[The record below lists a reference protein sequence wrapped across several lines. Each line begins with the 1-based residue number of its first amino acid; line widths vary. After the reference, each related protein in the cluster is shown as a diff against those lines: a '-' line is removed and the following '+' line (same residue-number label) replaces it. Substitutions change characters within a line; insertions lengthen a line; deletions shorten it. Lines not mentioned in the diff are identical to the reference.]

1 MSTEPSADT
10 DDLLGQ
16 AWQAFRA
23 GHQDTALHLALQAH
37 TTAPTPQAAAALGH
51 FLVHA
56 GHLVAAEEVL
66 LAACERT
73 PEHAPLHACLGLLR
87 QRQGEPLQAAASL
100 RMACLLDESLHET
113 AFALAW
119 LLHDLNE
126 LPEARAWAERALLG
140 GRLPGRLLQMG
151 WLSQKAG
158 ELEGALAL
166 YEEAITAYPWN
177 AAEQVR
183 LHLHRAQ
190 CLVALGQAARAAD
203 CLADGLAR
211 HPDDPELLTALVDW
225 ECEHGHLDR
234 AIDVA
239 RRQVDAFP
247 DQAAAWHLLGALQQR
262 AGDLQAADLSFN
274 EVQQRDLSRW
284 DALLRRAQI
293 QVQWQHPVDAE
304 WLLMQ
309 VLAHQPDC
317 LPAQALMARV
327 QLDLGRVET
336 ARRQL
341 LQGLR
346 THPQHVDAW
355 LVLAQVQARRR
366 RWTLARR
373 ALARAARA
381 GGDEA
386 EVLRQLG
393 WIAKDQ
399 GDLAT
404 ASGAVQALLRHRP
417 DDHQARVQAA
427 FVFAA
432 ANDLAPAALHA
443 QAAVAQ
449 DPASVPAWRALAQVR
464 YRQQRLDEA
473 QSAIET
479 ALQLQPGQAD
489 SLRQL
494 GWILLD
500 GRRLGAARLAFMHA
514 CEQKPEHPGPLRELA
529 EACLRSGAFALGHQ
543 TIEKLQRLGPDDAE
557 ARLLQARLLSED
569 PASTEHEH
577 ARAVALCRELI
588 VERERGAE
596 AVRALLRL
604 HGLGATGAPAALA
617 LIPHADRRA
626 AHREAIAHGTARHGH
641 DALLRLAHTAA
652 HDFPEDP
659 WLASAALYARS
670 LSASATRESLAEAAR
685 HVFRDLKLRSGLHP
699 WQRPELPRR
708 AGSRPRIAYVA
719 GQLHE
724 RLLRRVLASHDPLA
738 AEVFLFAHRPMAGLP
753 AHIHH
758 EPLDVPELARA
769 CAANRIDVVIDAGG
783 LHPFEGQFDVL
794 QALARRLAPLQVGW
808 LGCWGPAGGLFD
820 ALLCDAV
827 AVPVAHEAQHEEAL
841 WRLDGG
847 QWCWDP
853 PTHAPP
859 PGPPPVL
866 RTGVVS
872 FGVVARG
879 LRMNGASLQGWARAV
894 AAVPGSQLR
903 FVGEVASDWPQRAQI
918 LATLNA
924 HGVTAERVSFDPP
937 RSYEDLL
944 QWFQQIDLV
953 LDSFPGN
960 GGLSLLDP
968 LWMGVPVVTLSGDRA
983 GARQGHA
990 ILDALGLQA
999 WVADTPERFV
1009 DIAVAL
1015 AGDTEALAQHRATLR
1030 TRLLDAP
1037 LTDGRRV
1044 ARQIEA
1050 ACAQAVASA
1059 DPGVYATDPKTRL
1072 RAQARRALHIWLDNP
1087 SRGIALP
1094 EPAPDTVPDLS
1105 VIVVLYNQAGLTQRT
1120 LQALADQRGL
1130 SFETIV
1136 IDNASSDETAQ
1147 LLARVSGARTVIN
1160 AGNTGFLLA
1169 ANQGAA
1175 LARGRHLVFL
1185 NNDAIVQQGALR
1197 AARDRLDAD
1206 PAIGA
1211 LGGRIVLSTGGL
1223 QEVGNLIFRDGNAH
1237 GVGRDED
1244 PFCPAA
1250 MTSRATDY
1258 VSGVFLAVPAPL
1270 WRMLGGFDEAFVP
1283 AYYEDADF
1291 CLRVWRAG
1299 FRVVVDPGVLVEHVE
1314 WGSAPGDEAGHRMR
1328 ANRAR
1333 FQARYADWL
1342 QDRPYPMAPRLDGD
1356 RWRSP
1361 EDQPRRPRVLIIDN
1375 EVPHMVKGGGLPRAR
1390 LMLQALRDWPVSF
1403 FPLWQTDDDWREV
1416 HASVPSSVE
1425 VVLHHGL
1432 ARLEAFLERR
1442 RGVYDVLLV
1451 SRPPNLRALQPLRA
1465 RRPELFAG
1473 MRLVYDAEALFA
1485 LREIAEAGVRGKPMP
1500 RAAAQAHLAR
1510 EIALARG
1517 ASDVLVVSQRDAQCF
1532 RAAGHRVTLLSHG
1545 MAVRRDAPGPA
1556 GRSGLLFV
1564 GALHPDTPNE
1574 DGLLWF
1580 IEQVMPLL
1588 RARLPH
1594 PPVLSIVGIQRSKK
1608 LAALACDDVRV
1619 LGPRDALEPL
1629 YDRARVFI
1637 APVRF
1642 AGGVPAKVIEAA
1654 AQGIPV
1660 AASALLVRQLGW
1672 REGIDIQAGRDAQ
1685 TFADG
1690 IARLLRDDNVWER
1703 QQQAAWQQCA
1713 ERYAPQRFA
1722 QILRQVLE
1730 RTPGDAA

>member
-1 MSTEPSADT
+1 MSTDPHAGT
-10 DDLLGQ
+10 DDLLGE

-23 GHQDTALHLALQAH
+23 GHLDTALHLALQAH
-37 TTAPTPQAAAALGH
+37 ADAPTPQAAAALGH
-51 FLVHA
+51 FLTHA
-56 GHLVAAEEVL
+56 GHLVAAEDVL

-73 PEHAPLHACLGLLR
+73 PDHAPLHGCLGLLR
-87 QRQGEPLQAAASL
+87 QRQGEPAQAAASL

-119 LLHDLNE
+119 LLHDLDE
-126 LPEARAWAERALLG
+126 LPEARAWAERALQG
-140 GRLPGRLLQMG
+140 ARLPGRLLQVG
-151 WLSQKAG
+151 WLHQKAG
-158 ELEGALAL
+158 EFEDALAL
-166 YEEAITAYPWN
+166 YEEAVAAYPWN

-234 AIDVA
+234 AVDVA

-262 AGDLQAADLSFN
+262 AGDLKAADRSFN
-274 EVQQRDLSRW
+274 EVQQRDMSRW

-293 QVQWQHPVDAE
+293 QVAWQHPVDAE

-309 VLAHQPDC
+309 VLASRPDC
-317 LPAQALMARV
+317 LPAQSLMARV
-327 QLDLGRVET
+327 QLDLGRVEA

-346 THPQHVDAW
+346 AHPRHADAW
-355 LVLAQVQARRR
+355 LVLAQVHARRH
-366 RWTLARR
+366 RWVLARR

-386 EVLRQLG
+386 EVLRLLG

-404 ASGAVQALLRHRP
+404 ASGAVRELLRHRP
-417 DDHQARVQAA
+417 DEHLARVEAA

-432 ANDLAPAALHA
+432 AGDLAPAALQA

-449 DPASVPAWRALAQVR
+449 DPASVQAWRALAQVR

-479 ALQLQPGQAD
+479 ALQLQPERVD

-500 GRRLGAARLAFMHA
+500 AQRFGAARLAFLHA
-514 CEQKPEHPGPLRELA
+514 SERAADPAVPLRELA
-529 EACLRSGAFALGHQ
+529 EACLRGGAFAQGLQAIDRLQ
-543 TIEKLQRLGPDDAE
+543 TLHPDDAE
-557 ARLLQARLLSED
+557 ARLLRARLLGED
-569 PASTEHEH
+569 PTSTADDL

-604 HGLGATGAPAALA
+604 HSLGAGGAPAALA
-617 LIPHADRRA
+617 LVPHADRRA
-626 AHREAIAHGTARHGH
+626 AYRAAIAQGTARHGH
-641 DALLRLAHTAA
+641 DALQRLAQAAA
-652 HDFPEDP
+652 HDFPQDP
-659 WLASAALYARS
+659 WLASAALYTQS
-670 LSASATRESLAEAAR
+670 LCADATRDRLAEAAR
-685 HVFRDLKLRSGLHP
+685 HVFRDLKLRSGLHT
-699 WQRPELPRR
+699 WQRPDLPRR
-708 AGSRPRIAYVA
+708 PGARPRIAYIA

-724 RLLRRVLASHDPLA
+724 RLLRRVLAGHDPLA

-753 AHIHH
+753 THIHQ
-758 EPLDVPELARA
+758 EPLDPPELARA

-783 LHPFEGQFDVL
+783 LHPFEGQFEVL
-794 QALARRLAPLQVGW
+794 QALTRRLAPLQVGW

-820 ALLCDAV
+820 ALLCDA
-827 AVPVAHEAQHEEAL
+827 ATVPAAHEAAHEEAL

-859 PGPPPVL
+859 PLPPPAQ
-866 RTGVVS
+866 RTGAVT

-879 LRMNGASLQGWARAV
+879 LRLNGASLRTWARCLV
-894 AAVPGSQLR
+894 ARPGSRLR
-903 FVGEVASDWPQRAQI
+903 FVGQVATDWPQRARI
-918 LATLNA
+918 LATLHA
-924 HGVTAERVSFDPP
+924 HGVAAERVSFDPP

-944 QWFQQIDLV
+944 LWFQQIDLV

-1009 DIAVAL
+1009 HIAAAL
-1015 AGDTEALAQHRATLR
+1015 AGDAAALAQHRATLR
-1030 TRLLDAP
+1030 ARLLDAP

-1050 ACAQAVASA
+1050 LCAQAVAGA
-1059 DPGVYATDPKTRL
+1059 DPGLFAADPKTRL
-1072 RAQARRALHIWLDNP
+1072 RAQARHALQVWLDKP
-1087 SRGIALP
+1087 GSRIALP
-1094 EPAPDTVPDLS
+1094 EPAPDSVPDLS
-1105 VIVVLYNQAGLTQRT
+1105 VVVVLYNQAGLTRRT

-1160 AGNTGFLLA
+1160 ADNTGFLLA

-1206 PAIGA
+1206 PAVGA
-1211 LGGRIVLSTGGL
+1211 LGGRIVLSAGGL

-1237 GVGRDED
+1237 GIGRDED

-1299 FRVVVDPGVLVEHVE
+1299 FRVVVEPGVLVEHVE

-1328 ANRAR
+1328 ENRAR

-1432 ARLEAFLERR
+1432 ARLEDFLERR

-1485 LREIAEAGVRGKPMP
+1485 LREIAEAGVRGKPMS

-1517 ASDVLVVSQRDAQCF
+1517 ASDVLVVSRRDAECF

-1574 DGLLWF
+1574 DGLVWF

-1588 RARLPH
+1588 RARLPQ
-1594 PPVLSIVGIQRSKK
+1594 PPVLSVVGINRS
-1608 LAALACDDVRV
+1608 ARIMALARDDVQV
-1619 LGPRDALEPL
+1619 LGPREALEPL
-1629 YDRARVFI
+1629 YDGARVFI

-1672 REGIDIQAGRDAQ
+1672 REGLDIQAGRDARS
-1685 TFADG
+1685 FADG
-1690 IARLLRDDNVWER
+1690 IARLLRDDGLWTR

-1713 ERYAPQRFA
+1713 ERYAPQRFG
-1722 QILRQVLE
+1722 QLLRQVLE
-1730 RTPGDAA
+1730 GAA

>member
-1 MSTEPSADT
+1 MDPHADT
-10 DDLLGQ
+10 DELLGE
-16 AWQAFRA
+16 AWQAFRH
-23 GHQDTALHLALQAH
+23 GHHDMALHLALQAH
-37 TTAPTPQAAAALGH
+37 AVAPTAQAAAALGH
-51 FLVHA
+51 FLTHA
-56 GHLVAAEEVL
+56 GHLVAAEDVL
-66 LAACERT
+66 QAACEHT
-73 PEHAPLHACLGLLR
+73 PGHAPLHACLGLLR
-87 QRQGEPLQAAASL
+87 QQQGEPAQAAAAL
-100 RMACLLDESLHET
+100 RMACLLDESQHET
-113 AFALAW
+113 AFTLAW

-126 LPEARAWAERALLG
+126 LPEARAWAEHALQAE
-140 GRLPGRLLQMG
+140 RRPGRLLQVG
-151 WLSQKAG
+151 WLCQKAG
-158 ELEGALAL
+158 EFESALDL
-166 YEEAITAYPWN
+166 YAEAIAAYAWN
-177 AAEQVR
+177 AAEQVP

-203 CLADGLAR
+203 SLADGLAR
-211 HPDDPELLTALVDW
+211 RPDDPELLTALADW

-262 AGDLQAADLSFN
+262 AGDLKAADKSFN
-274 EVQQRDLSRW
+274 EVQQRDLGRW

-293 QVQWQHPVDAE
+293 QVQWQRPVDAE
-304 WLLMQ
+304 WLLLQ
-309 VLAHQPDC
+309 VLARQPDC
-317 LPAQALMARV
+317 LPAQALMGRV
-327 QLDLGRVET
+327 QLDLGRVDA
-336 ARRQL
+336 ARRHL

-346 THPQHVDAW
+346 AHPRHADAW
-355 LVLAQVQARRR
+355 LVLAQVHAHRH
-366 RWTLARR
+366 RWVPARR

-381 GGDEA
+381 GADET
-386 EVLRQLG
+386 EVLRLLG
-393 WIAKDQ
+393 SIAQNQ

-404 ASGAVQALLRHRP
+404 ASGAVREWLRHRP
-417 DDHQARVQAA
+417 DEHQARVQAA

-432 ANDLAPAALHA
+432 AGDLTSAALQAH
-443 QAAVAQ
+443 AAVAQ

-479 ALQLQPGQAD
+479 ALQLQPGHAD
-489 SLRQL
+489 SLSQL

-500 GRRLGAARLAFMHA
+500 GQRLGAARLAFLHA
-514 CEQKPEHPGPLRELA
+514 CEMAPEQPRPLRELT
-529 EACLRSGAFALGHQ
+529 EACLRSGAFSLGHQ
-543 TIEKLQRLGPDDAE
+543 TLETLQRLCPDDAA
-557 ARLLQARLLSED
+557 ARLLQARLLGED
-569 PASTEHEH
+569 PASTPDDH

-588 VERERGAE
+588 VERELGAE
-596 AVRALLRL
+596 PVRLLLRL
-604 HGLGATGAPAALA
+604 LSLGAAGAHAALA
-617 LIPHADRRA
+617 LVPHADRLA
-626 AHREAIAHGTARHGH
+626 AYRESVADGTARHGH
-641 DALLRLAHTAA
+641 DALQRLAQAAA
-652 HDFPEDP
+652 HDAPQDP
-659 WLASAALYARS
+659 WLASAALYVQS
-670 LSASATRESLAEAAR
+670 LSTGATRESLAEAAR
-685 HVFRDLKLRSGLHP
+685 HVFRGLKLRSGLHP
-699 WQRPELPRR
+699 WHPPDLPRR
-708 AGSRPRIAYVA
+708 PGARPRIAYVA

-724 RLLRRVLASHDPLA
+724 RLLRRVLASHDPMA

-753 AHIHH
+753 AHIHQ
-758 EPLDVPELARA
+758 EPLDPPELARA

-783 LHPFEGQFDVL
+783 LHPFEGQFEVL
-794 QALARRLAPLQVGW
+794 QAFARRLAPLQVGW
-808 LGCWGPAGGLFD
+808 LGCWGTAGGLFD

-827 AVPVAHEAQHEEAL
+827 AVPEAHEAQHEEAL

-859 PGPPPVL
+859 PLPPPAQ
-866 RTGVVS
+866 RTGAVT

-879 LRMNGASLQGWARAV
+879 LRLNDASLQTWARCL
-894 AAVPGSQLR
+894 AAQAGSRLR
-903 FVGEVASDWPQRAQI
+903 FIGQVATDWPQRARI

-924 HGVTAERVSFDPP
+924 HGVSADRVDFDAARP
-937 RSYEDLL
+937 YEALL
-944 QWFQQIDLV
+944 AWFQQIDLV

-999 WVADTPERFV
+999 WVADSPERFV
-1009 DIAVAL
+1009 DIATAL
-1015 AGDTEALAQHRATLR
+1015 SDDLQTLAQHRATLR
-1030 TRLLDAP
+1030 ARLLDAP

-1050 ACAQAVASA
+1050 LCARAVTDA
-1059 DPGVYATDPKTRL
+1059 DPGLYDPDPKTRL
-1072 RAQARRALHIWLDNP
+1072 RAHARRALQVWL
-1087 SRGIALP
+1087 GTAATIALP
-1094 EPAPDTVPDLS
+1094 EPAPDTTPDLS
-1105 VIVVLYNQAGLTQRT
+1105 VIVVLYNQAGLTRRT

-1147 LLARVSGARTVIN
+1147 LLARVSGARTVVN
-1160 AGNTGFLLA
+1160 AQNTGFLLA

-1206 PAIGA
+1206 PAVGA
-1211 LGGRIVLSTGGL
+1211 LGGRIVLSAGGL

-1237 GVGRDED
+1237 GIGRDED

-1299 FRVVVDPGVLVEHVE
+1299 FRVVVEPGVLVEHVE
-1314 WGSAPGDEAGHRMR
+1314 WGSAPGDEAGRRMR
-1328 ANRAR
+1328 ANRER
-1333 FQARYADWL
+1333 FQARYANEL
-1342 QDRPYPMAPRLDGD
+1342 KDRPYPMAPRLDGD
-1356 RWRSP
+1356 VWRSP
-1361 EDQPRRPRVLIIDN
+1361 EDRPRRPRVLIIDN
-1375 EVPHMVKGGGLPRAR
+1375 EVPHMAKGGGLPRAR

-1403 FPLWQTDDDWREV
+1403 YPLWQTDDDWREV

-1432 ARLEAFLERR
+1432 ARLENFLERR

-1473 MRLVYDAEALFA
+1473 LRLIYDAEALFA

-1517 ASDVLVVSQRDAQCF
+1517 ASDVLVVSERDAQCF
-1532 RAAGHRVTLLSHG
+1532 RAAGHRVTLLSHA
-1545 MAVRRDAPGPA
+1545 MAVRRDAPGPG

-1574 DGLLWF
+1574 DGLAWF

-1588 RARLPH
+1588 RARLPQ
-1594 PPVLSIVGIQRSKK
+1594 PPVLSVVGVNRSKRVM
-1608 LAALACDDVRV
+1608 ALASDDVQV
-1619 LGPRDALEPL
+1619 LGPRDALAPL
-1629 YDRARVFI
+1629 YDAARVFV

-1642 AGGVPAKVIEAA
+1642 AGGVPVKVIEAA

-1672 REGIDIQAGRDAQ
+1672 REGIGIQAGRDAQ
-1685 TFADG
+1685 AFAGG
-1690 IARLLRDDNVWER
+1690 IVRLLRDDGLWVR

-1713 ERYAPQRFA
+1713 ERYAPQRFG
-1722 QILRQVLE
+1722 QVLQQVL
-1730 RTPGDAA
+1730 GGAS

>member
-1 MSTEPSADT
+1 MDDPADT
-10 DDLLGQ
+10 DALLGS

-23 GHQDTALHLALQAH
+23 GQHDTALHLALQVH
-37 TTAPTPQAAAALGH
+37 TDAPTPQAAAALGH
-51 FLVHA
+51 FLIHA
-56 GHLVAAEEVL
+56 GHLVAAEDVL
-66 LAACERT
+66 LDAVGRA
-73 PEHAPLHACLGLLR
+73 PGHAPLHTGLGLLR
-87 QRQGEPLQAAASL
+87 QRQGDHG
-100 RMACLLDESLHET
+100 R
-113 AFALAW
+113 ALASY
-119 LLHDLNE
+119 
-126 LPEARAWAERALLG
+126 EAAIAATAWD
-140 GRLPGRLLQMG
+140 
-151 WLSQKAG
+151 
-158 ELEGALAL
+158 
-166 YEEAITAYPWN
+166 
-177 AAEQVR
+177 AAEQVQ
-183 LHLHRAQ
+183 LHLSRAQ

-211 HPDDPELLTALVDW
+211 HPDDPELLTTLADW

-234 AIDVA
+234 AVEVA
-239 RRQVDAFP
+239 RRLVDAFP

-262 AGDLQAADLSFN
+262 AGDLKAADNSFN
-274 EVQQRDLSRW
+274 EVQLRDLGRW

-293 QVQWQHPVDAE
+293 QVQWQRPVDAE

-309 VLAHQPDC
+309 VLASQPEC
-317 LPAQALMARV
+317 LPARALMARV
-327 QLDLGRVET
+327 QLDLGHAET
-336 ARRQL
+336 ARQQL
-341 LQGLR
+341 LQSLR
-346 THPQHVDAW
+346 THPGHADAW
-355 LVLAQVQARRR
+355 LLLSQVHAQRR
-366 RWTLARR
+366 RWALARR

-381 GGDEA
+381 GSDEA
-386 EVLRQLG
+386 EVLRLLG
-393 WIAKDQ
+393 WIARDQ

-404 ASGAVQALLRHRP
+404 ACGAVRELLRHRP
-417 DDHQARVQAA
+417 DEHQARVQAA
-427 FVFAA
+427 MVFAS
-432 ANDLAPAALHA
+432 ANDLAPAALQA
-443 QAAVAQ
+443 KAAVAQ
-449 DPASVPAWRALAQVR
+449 DPGSAPAWRALAQVR

-479 ALQLQPGQAD
+479 ALQLQPGHAD
-489 SLRQL
+489 SLSQL

-500 GRRLGAARLAFMHA
+500 GRRFGAARLAFLHA
-514 CEQKPEHPGPLRELA
+514 CELAPDQAVPLRELA

-543 TIEKLQRLGPDDAE
+543 TLDTLQRLCPDDA
-557 ARLLQARLLSED
+557 AGRLLRARLLSED
-569 PASTEHEH
+569 PASTPADH

-588 VERERGAE
+588 VGRERGAE
-596 AVRALLRL
+596 PVRALLRL
-604 HGLGATGAPAALA
+604 HGLGVAGAPAALA
-617 LIPHADRRA
+617 LVPHADRRA
-626 AHREAIAHGTARHGH
+626 AYRAAIAEGTARHGH
-641 DALLRLAHTAA
+641 DALRRLAQTAA
-652 HDFPEDP
+652 QDFPEDP

-670 LSASATRESLAEAAR
+670 LCATATRDSLAEAAR

-699 WQRPELPRR
+699 WQRPDLPRR
-708 AGSRPRIAYVA
+708 PGARPRIAYLA

-753 AHIHH
+753 AHIHQ
-758 EPLDVPELARA
+758 EPLDPPELARA

-783 LHPFEGQFDVL
+783 LHPFEGQFEVL
-794 QALARRLAPLQVGW
+794 QALVRRLAPLQVGW

-827 AVPVAHEAQHEEAL
+827 TVPDAHAAQHEEAL

-853 PTHAPP
+853 PTHAPAP
-859 PGPPPVL
+859 LPPPVQ
-866 RTGVVS
+866 RTGTVS

-879 LRMNGASLQGWARAV
+879 LRLNEASLQAWARAV

-903 FVGEVASDWPQRAQI
+903 FVGETAFDWPQRARI

-924 HGVTAERVSFDPP
+924 HGLASERVSFDPP
-937 RSYEDLL
+937 RAYEDLL
-944 QWFQQIDLV
+944 LWFQQIDLV

-960 GGLSLLDP
+960 GGLSLLEP

-999 WVADTPERFV
+999 WVADTPERFI
-1009 DIAVAL
+1009 DIATTL
-1015 AGDTEALAQHRATLR
+1015 AADTQALAQHRATLR
-1030 TRLLDAP
+1030 ERLNGAP

-1050 ACAQAVASA
+1050 LCAQAVTDT
-1059 DPGVYATDPKTRL
+1059 DPDVVANDPKTRL
-1072 RAQARRALHIWLDNP
+1072 RAQARRALQVWLGQP
-1087 SRGIALP
+1087 GSRIALP

-1105 VIVVLYNQAGLTQRT
+1105 VVVVLYNQAGLTRRT

-1136 IDNASSDETAQ
+1136 IDNASSDETAR
-1147 LLARVSGARTVIN
+1147 LLARVSGARTVVN
-1160 AGNTGFLLA
+1160 AENTGFLLA

-1185 NNDAIVQQGALR
+1185 NNDAIVQQDALR

-1206 PAIGA
+1206 PAVGA
-1211 LGGRIVLSTGGL
+1211 LGGRIVLSAGGL

-1237 GVGRDED
+1237 GIGRDED

-1270 WRMLGGFDEAFVP
+1270 WRMLGGFDEAFAP

-1299 FRVVVDPGVLVEHVE
+1299 FRVVVEPGVLVEHVE
-1314 WGSAPGDEAGHRMR
+1314 WGSAPGDEAGRRMR
-1328 ANRAR
+1328 ENRAR

-1342 QDRPYPMAPRLDGD
+1342 EDRPYPMAPRLDGD

-1361 EDQPRRPRVLIIDN
+1361 EDQPRRPRVLVIDN

-1390 LMLQALRDWPVSF
+1390 HMLQALRDWPVSF

-1416 HASVPSSVE
+1416 HASLPLSVE

-1432 ARLEAFLERR
+1432 ARLEDFLERR
-1442 RGVYDVLLV
+1442 RGVYNVLLV

-1510 EIALARG
+1510 EIALAQG

-1532 RAAGHRVTLLSHG
+1532 QAAGHRVTLLSHSI
-1545 MAVRRDAPGPA
+1545 AVRRDAPGLA

-1574 DGLLWF
+1574 DGLVWF

-1588 RARLPH
+1588 RAQLPQ
-1594 PPVLSIVGIQRSKK
+1594 PPVLSVVGINRS
-1608 LAALACDDVRV
+1608 ARVMALAGDDVQV

-1629 YDRARVFI
+1629 YDSARVFI

-1654 AQGIPV
+1654 AHGIPV

-1672 REGIDIQAGRDAQ
+1672 REGIDIQAGRDALS
-1685 TFADG
+1685 FADG
-1690 IARLLRDDNVWER
+1690 IARLLHDDGLWRR

-1713 ERYAPQRFA
+1713 ERYAPQRFG
-1722 QILRQVLE
+1722 QRLQQVLE
-1730 RTPGDAA
+1730 GSA

>member
-1 MSTEPSADT
+1 MDDPADP
-10 DDLLGQ
+10 DALLGS

-23 GHQDTALHLALQAH
+23 GQHDAALHLALQAH
-37 TTAPTPQAAAALGH
+37 TDAPTPQAAAALGH
-51 FLVHA
+51 FLIHA
-56 GHLVAAEEVL
+56 GHLVAAEDVL
-66 LAACERT
+66 LAAGEHA
-73 PEHAPLHACLGLLR
+73 PDHAPLHACLGLLR
-87 QRQGEPLQAAASL
+87 QRQGE
-100 RMACLLDESLHET
+100 HE
-113 AFALAW
+113 
-119 LLHDLNE
+119 
-126 LPEARAWAERALLG
+126 R
-140 GRLPGRLLQMG
+140 
-151 WLSQKAG
+151 
-158 ELEGALAL
+158 ALAL
-166 YEEAITAYPWN
+166 YEQAIAATPWD
-177 AAEQVR
+177 AAEQVQ
-183 LHLHRAQ
+183 LHLSRAQ

-211 HPDDPELLTALVDW
+211 HPDDPELLTTLADW

-234 AIDVA
+234 AVEVA
-239 RRQVDAFP
+239 RRLVDAFP

-262 AGDLQAADLSFN
+262 AGDLQAADRSFN
-274 EVQQRDLSRW
+274 EVQQRDLGRW

-293 QVQWQHPVDAE
+293 QVQWQRPVDAE

-309 VLAHQPDC
+309 VLAGQPDC

-327 QLDLGRVET
+327 QLDLGHVEA

-341 LQGLR
+341 LQSLR
-346 THPQHVDAW
+346 DHPRHADAW
-355 LVLAQVQARRR
+355 LVLAQVHAKRRH
-366 RWTLARR
+366 WTLARR

-381 GGDEA
+381 GSDEA
-386 EVLRQLG
+386 EVLRLLG
-393 WIAKDQ
+393 WIARDQ

-404 ASGAVQALLRHRP
+404 ASGAVRELLRHRP
-417 DDHQARVQAA
+417 DEHQARVQAA

-432 ANDLAPAALHA
+432 ANDLASAALQA
-443 QAAVAQ
+443 KAAVAQ
-449 DPASVPAWRALAQVR
+449 DPASAPAWRALAQVR

-479 ALQLQPGQAD
+479 ALQWQPEHAD
-489 SLRQL
+489 SLSQL

-500 GRRLGAARLAFMHA
+500 GRRFGAARLAFLHA
-514 CEQKPEHPGPLRELA
+514 CEQAPDQPVPLRELA

-543 TIEKLQRLGPDDAE
+543 TLDTLQRLCPDDATG
-557 ARLLQARLLSED
+557 RLLRARLLSED
-569 PASTEHEH
+569 PASTPADH

-588 VERERGAE
+588 VGRERGAE
-596 AVRALLRL
+596 PVRALLRL
-604 HGLGATGAPAALA
+604 HGLGVAGAPAALA
-617 LIPHADRRA
+617 LVPHADRLAAYRA
-626 AHREAIAHGTARHGH
+626 AIAEGTARHGH
-641 DALLRLAHTAA
+641 GALLRLAQAAA
-652 HDFPEDP
+652 HDFPQDP
-659 WLASAALYARS
+659 WLASAALYAQS
-670 LSASATRESLAEAAR
+670 LSTDANRDSLAEAAR

-699 WQRPELPRR
+699 WQRPDLPRR
-708 AGSRPRIAYVA
+708 LGARPRIAYLA

-753 AHIHH
+753 AHIHQ
-758 EPLDVPELARA
+758 EPLDPPELARA
-769 CAANRIDVVIDAGG
+769 CVANRIDVVIDAGG
-783 LHPFEGQFDVL
+783 LHPFEGQFEVL
-794 QALARRLAPLQVGW
+794 QALVRRLAPLQVGW

-827 AVPVAHEAQHEEAL
+827 AVPDAHAAQHEEAL
-841 WRLDGG
+841 WLLDGG

-853 PTHAPP
+853 PMHAPP
-859 PGPPPVL
+859 PLPPPAL
-866 RTGVVS
+866 RRGTLT

-879 LRMNGASLQGWARAV
+879 LRLNEASLQAWARAV
-894 AAVPGSQLR
+894 AAVPGAHLR
-903 FVGEVASDWPQRAQI
+903 FVGEVAHDWPQRARI
-918 LATLNA
+918 LATLNT
-924 HGVTAERVSFDPP
+924 HGLASERVSFDPP
-937 RSYEDLL
+937 RAYEDLL
-944 QWFQQIDLV
+944 LWFQQIDLV

-1015 AGDTEALAQHRATLR
+1015 AGDTAALAQHRATLR
-1030 TRLLDAP
+1030 ARLLDAP

-1044 ARQIEA
+1044 ARQIETL
-1050 ACAQAVASA
+1050 CAQAVASA
-1059 DPGVYATDPKTRL
+1059 DPDVFATDPKTRL
-1072 RAQARRALHIWLDNP
+1072 RAQARRALQVWLDQP
-1087 SRGIALP
+1087 GSLIALP

-1105 VIVVLYNQAGLTQRT
+1105 IVVVLYNQAGLTRRT

-1160 AGNTGFLLA
+1160 AENTGFLLA

-1185 NNDAIVQQGALR
+1185 NNDAIVQQGALQ

-1206 PAIGA
+1206 PAVGA
-1211 LGGRIVLSTGGL
+1211 LGGRIVLSAGGL

-1237 GVGRDED
+1237 GIGRDED

-1250 MTSRATDY
+1250 MSSRATDY

-1270 WRMLGGFDEAFVP
+1270 WRMLGGFDEAFAP

-1299 FRVVVDPGVLVEHVE
+1299 FRVVVEPGVLVEHVE
-1314 WGSAPGDEAGHRMR
+1314 WGSAPGDEAGQRMR

-1361 EDQPRRPRVLIIDN
+1361 EDQPRRPRVLVIDN

-1432 ARLEAFLERR
+1432 ARLEDFLERR

-1510 EIALARG
+1510 EIALAHG
-1517 ASDVLVVSQRDAQCF
+1517 ASDVLVVSQRDAACF

-1574 DGLLWF
+1574 DGLVWF

-1588 RARLPH
+1588 RAQLPQ
-1594 PPVLSIVGIQRSKK
+1594 PPVLSVVGINRSKRVM
-1608 LAALACDDVRV
+1608 ALAGDDVQV
-1619 LGPRDALEPL
+1619 LGPRDALAPL
-1629 YDRARVFI
+1629 YDRARVFV

-1685 TFADG
+1685 AFADG
-1690 IARLLRDDNVWER
+1690 IARLLHDDGLWQR

-1713 ERYAPQRFA
+1713 ERYAPQRFE
-1722 QILRQVLE
+1722 QLLRQVLE
-1730 RTPGDAA
+1730 GAA

>member
-1 MSTEPSADT
+1 MSRDPHAGT

-16 AWQAFRA
+16 AWQAFGEGRL
-23 GHQDTALHLALQAH
+23 DTALHLALLAH
-37 TTAPTPQAAAALGH
+37 ADAPTPQAAAALGH
-51 FLVHA
+51 FLTHA
-56 GHLVAAEEVL
+56 GHLVAAEDVL

-73 PEHAPLHACLGLLR
+73 PDHAPLHGCLGLLR
-87 QRQGEPLQAAASL
+87 QRQGEPALAAASL

-113 AFALAW
+113 AFTLAW
-119 LLHDLNE
+119 LLHDLNQ
-126 LPEARAWAERALLG
+126 LPEARAWAERALQG
-140 GRLPGRLLQMG
+140 ARLPGRLLQVG
-151 WLSQKAG
+151 WLHQKAG
-158 ELEGALAL
+158 ELESALAL
-166 YEEAITAYPWN
+166 YEEAIAAYPWN

-190 CLVALGQAARAAD
+190 CLVALGQAAGAAD

-211 HPDDPELLTALVDW
+211 HPDDPELLTALAGW
-225 ECEHGHLDR
+225 ECEHGHLER

-247 DQAAAWHLLGALQQR
+247 EQAAAWHLLGALQQR
-262 AGDLQAADLSFN
+262 AGDLVAADRSFN
-274 EVQQRDLSRW
+274 EVQQRDLGRW

-293 QVQWQHPVDAE
+293 QVQWQRPNDAQ

-309 VLAHQPDC
+309 VLTRQPQC

-327 QLDLGRVET
+327 QLDLGRVEA

-346 THPQHVDAW
+346 SHPRHADAW
-355 LVLAQVQARRR
+355 LVLAQVHAQRH
-366 RWTLARR
+366 RWVLARR
-373 ALARAARA
+373 ALARAGRA
-381 GGDEA
+381 GGDET
-386 EVLRQLG
+386 EVLRLLG

-404 ASGAVQALLRHRP
+404 ASGAVRELLRLRP
-417 DDHQARVQAA
+417 DDHPARVQAA
-427 FVFAA
+427 FVCAA
-432 ANDLAPAALHA
+432 AGDLASAALHA

-449 DPASVPAWRALAQVR
+449 DPASVQAWRALAQVR

-479 ALQLQPGQAD
+479 ALQLQPERVD

-500 GRRLGAARLAFMHA
+500 GQRFGAARLAFLHA
-514 CEQKPEHPGPLRELA
+514 CERATDPALPLRELA
-529 EACLRSGAFALGHQ
+529 EACLRGGAFAQG
-543 TIEKLQRLGPDDAE
+543 LQAIDRLQALHPDDAQ
-557 ARLLQARLLSED
+557 AQLLRARLLSED
-569 PASTEHEH
+569 PASTVDDH
-577 ARAVALCRELI
+577 AHAVALCRELI
-588 VERERGAE
+588 VERQCGAE
-596 AVRALLRL
+596 TVRALLRL
-604 HGLGATGAPAALA
+604 LGLGAAGAHAALA
-617 LIPHADRRA
+617 LVPHADRLSAHRA
-626 AHREAIAHGTARHGH
+626 AIAESTACHGH
-641 DALLRLAHTAA
+641 GALQRLAQAA
-652 HDFPEDP
+652 AQDFPQDP
-659 WLASAALYARS
+659 WLASAALYAQS
-670 LSASATRESLAEAAR
+670 LSADATRDSLAEAAR

-699 WQRPELPRR
+699 WQWPDLPRR
-708 AGSRPRIAYVA
+708 AGARPRIAYVA

-738 AEVFLFAHRPMAGLP
+738 AEVFLFARRPMAGLP
-753 AHIHH
+753 AHIHQ
-758 EPLDVPELARA
+758 EPLDPPELARA
-769 CAANRIDVVIDAGG
+769 CVANRIDVVIDAGG

-794 QALARRLAPLQVGW
+794 QALTRRLAPLQVGW

-827 AVPVAHEAQHEEAL
+827 AVPADHEAQHEEAL

-853 PTHAPP
+853 PTYAPVP
-859 PGPPPVL
+859 LPPPVQH
-866 RTGVVS
+866 TGAVT

-879 LRMNGASLQGWARAV
+879 LRLNDHSLQTWARCLV
-894 AAVPGSQLR
+894 ARPGSRLR
-903 FVGEVASDWPQRAQI
+903 FVGPVAGDWPQRAHI
-918 LATLNA
+918 LATLHA
-924 HGVTAERVSFDPP
+924 HGVSGERVSFDPP
-937 RSYEDLL
+937 RPYEDLL
-944 QWFQQIDLV
+944 AWFQQIDLV

-1009 DIAVAL
+1009 EKAVAL
-1015 AGDTEALAQHRATLR
+1015 AGDTAALAHHRATLR
-1030 TRLLDAP
+1030 ARMNGAP

-1050 ACAQAVASA
+1050 LCAQAVAQA
-1059 DPGVYATDPKTRL
+1059 DPGVYASDPKTRL
-1072 RAQARRALHIWLDNP
+1072 RAQARRALQAWLDKP
-1087 SRGIALP
+1087 GARIALP
-1094 EPAPDTVPDLS
+1094 EPAPQTVPDLS
-1105 VIVVLYNQAGLTQRT
+1105 VVVVLYNQAGLTRRT

-1130 SFETIV
+1130 TFETIV
-1136 IDNASSDETAQ
+1136 IDNASSDETAA
-1147 LLARVSGARTVIN
+1147 LLARVTGARIVVN
-1160 AGNTGFLLA
+1160 ADNTGFLLA

-1206 PAIGA
+1206 PAVGA
-1211 LGGRIVLSTGGL
+1211 LGGRIVLSAGGL
-1223 QEVGNLIFRDGNAH
+1223 QEVGNLLLRDGNAH
-1237 GVGRDED
+1237 GIGRNED

-1258 VSGVFLAVPAPL
+1258 VSGVFLAVPVPL

-1299 FRVVVDPGVLVEHVE
+1299 FRVVVEPGVLVEHVE
-1314 WGSAPGDEAGHRMR
+1314 WGSAPGDEASQRMR

-1342 QDRPYPMAPRLDGD
+1342 RDRPYPMTPRLDGD

-1361 EDQPRRPRVLIIDN
+1361 EDLPRRPRVLIIDN

-1403 FPLWQTDDDWREV
+1403 FPLWQTDDDWRAV

-1432 ARLEAFLERR
+1432 ARLESFLERR

-1485 LREIAEAGVRGKPMP
+1485 LREIAEAGVRGRPMP

-1545 MAVRRDAPGPA
+1545 MAVRREAPGPA

-1574 DGLLWF
+1574 DGLVWF
-1580 IEQVMPLL
+1580 IEHVMPLL
-1588 RARLPH
+1588 RARLPR
-1594 PPVLSIVGIQRSKK
+1594 PPVLRVVGINRSKRVM
-1608 LAALACDDVRV
+1608 ALAGDDVQV
-1619 LGPRDALEPL
+1619 LGPRDALAPL
-1629 YDRARVFI
+1629 YDGARVFI

-1685 TFADG
+1685 TFSEG
-1690 IARLLRDDNVWER
+1690 IARLLRDDSLWQR

-1713 ERYAPQRFA
+1713 ERYAPQRFE
-1722 QILRQVLE
+1722 QLLRHVLE
-1730 RTPGDAA
+1730 GAP

>member
-1 MSTEPSADT
+1 MSRDPHAGT

-16 AWQAFRA
+16 AWQAFGEGRL
-23 GHQDTALHLALQAH
+23 DTALHLALLAH
-37 TTAPTPQAAAALGH
+37 ADAPTPQAAAALGH
-51 FLVHA
+51 FLTHA
-56 GHLVAAEEVL
+56 GHLVAAEDVL

-73 PEHAPLHACLGLLR
+73 PDHAPLHGCLGLLR
-87 QRQGEPLQAAASL
+87 QRQGEPALAAASL

-113 AFALAW
+113 AFTLAW
-119 LLHDLNE
+119 LLHDLNQ
-126 LPEARAWAERALLG
+126 LPEARAWAERALQG
-140 GRLPGRLLQMG
+140 ARLPGRLLQVG
-151 WLSQKAG
+151 WLHQKAG
-158 ELEGALAL
+158 ELESALAL
-166 YEEAITAYPWN
+166 YEEAIAAYPWK

-190 CLVALGQAARAAD
+190 CLVALGQAAGAAD

-211 HPDDPELLTALVDW
+211 HPDDPELLTALAGW
-225 ECEHGHLDR
+225 ECEHGHLER

-247 DQAAAWHLLGALQQR
+247 EQAAAWHLLGALQQR
-262 AGDLQAADLSFN
+262 AGDLVAADRSFN
-274 EVQQRDLSRW
+274 EVQQRDLGRW

-293 QVQWQHPVDAE
+293 QVQWQRPNDAQ

-309 VLAHQPDC
+309 VLARQPQC

-327 QLDLGRVET
+327 QLDLGRVEA

-346 THPQHVDAW
+346 THPRHADAW
-355 LVLAQVQARRR
+355 LVLAQVHAQRH
-366 RWTLARR
+366 RWVLARR
-373 ALARAARA
+373 ALARAGRA
-381 GGDEA
+381 GGDET
-386 EVLRQLG
+386 EVLRLLG

-404 ASGAVQALLRHRP
+404 ASGAVRELLRLRP
-417 DDHQARVQAA
+417 DDHPARVQAA
-427 FVFAA
+427 FVCAA
-432 ANDLAPAALHA
+432 AGDLASAALHA

-449 DPASVPAWRALAQVR
+449 DPASVQAWRALAQVR

-479 ALQLQPGQAD
+479 ALQLQPERVD

-500 GRRLGAARLAFMHA
+500 GQRFGAARLAFLHA
-514 CEQKPEHPGPLRELA
+514 CERATDPALPLRELA
-529 EACLRSGAFALGHQ
+529 EACLRGGAFAQG
-543 TIEKLQRLGPDDAE
+543 LQAIDRLQALHPDDAQ
-557 ARLLQARLLSED
+557 AQLLRARLLSED
-569 PASTEHEH
+569 PASTVDDH

-588 VERERGAE
+588 VERQCGAE
-596 AVRALLRL
+596 TVRALLRL
-604 HGLGATGAPAALA
+604 LGLGAAGAHAALA
-617 LIPHADRRA
+617 LVPHADRLSAHRA
-626 AHREAIAHGTARHGH
+626 AIAESTACHGH
-641 DALLRLAHTAA
+641 GALQRLAQAA
-652 HDFPEDP
+652 AQDFPQDP
-659 WLASAALYARS
+659 WLASAALYAQS
-670 LSASATRESLAEAAR
+670 LSADATRDSLAEAAR

-699 WQRPELPRR
+699 WQWPDLPRR
-708 AGSRPRIAYVA
+708 AGARPRIAYVA

-738 AEVFLFAHRPMAGLP
+738 AEVFLFARRPMAGLP
-753 AHIHH
+753 AHIHQ
-758 EPLDVPELARA
+758 EPLDPPELARA
-769 CAANRIDVVIDAGG
+769 CVANRIDVVIDAGG

-794 QALARRLAPLQVGW
+794 QALTRRLAPLQVGW

-820 ALLCDAV
+820 ALLCDAL
-827 AVPVAHEAQHEEAL
+827 AVPADHEAQHEEAL

-853 PTHAPP
+853 PTHAPVP
-859 PGPPPVL
+859 LPPPVQH
-866 RTGVVS
+866 TGAVT

-879 LRMNGASLQGWARAV
+879 LRLNDHSLWAWARCLV
-894 AAVPGSQLR
+894 ARPGSRLR
-903 FVGEVASDWPQRAQI
+903 FVGPVAGDWPQRAHI
-918 LATLNA
+918 LATLHA
-924 HGVTAERVSFDPP
+924 HGVSGERVSFDPP
-937 RSYEDLL
+937 RPYEDLL
-944 QWFQQIDLV
+944 AWFQQIDLV

-1009 DIAVAL
+1009 EKAVAL
-1015 AGDTEALAQHRATLR
+1015 AGDTAALAHHRATLR
-1030 TRLLDAP
+1030 ARMNGAP

-1050 ACAQAVASA
+1050 LCAQAVAQA
-1059 DPGVYATDPKTRL
+1059 DPGVCASDPKTRL
-1072 RAQARRALHIWLDNP
+1072 RAQARRALQAWLDKP
-1087 SRGIALP
+1087 GARIALP
-1094 EPAPDTVPDLS
+1094 EPAPQTVPDLS
-1105 VIVVLYNQAGLTQRT
+1105 VVVVLYNQAGLTRRT

-1130 SFETIV
+1130 TFETIV
-1136 IDNASSDETAQ
+1136 IDNASSDETAA
-1147 LLARVSGARTVIN
+1147 LLARVTGARIVVN
-1160 AGNTGFLLA
+1160 ADNTGFLLA

-1206 PAIGA
+1206 PAVGA
-1211 LGGRIVLSTGGL
+1211 LGGRIVLSAGGL
-1223 QEVGNLIFRDGNAH
+1223 QEVGNLLWRDGNAH
-1237 GVGRDED
+1237 GIGRNED
-1244 PFCPAA
+1244 PFCAAA

-1258 VSGVFLAVPAPL
+1258 VSGVFLAVPVPL

-1299 FRVVVDPGVLVEHVE
+1299 FRVVVEPGVLVEHVE
-1314 WGSAPGDEAGHRMR
+1314 WGSAPGDEASQRMR

-1342 QDRPYPMAPRLDGD
+1342 RDRPYPMTPRLDGD

-1361 EDQPRRPRVLIIDN
+1361 EDLPRRPRVLIIDN

-1403 FPLWQTDDDWREV
+1403 FPLWQTDDDWRAV

-1432 ARLEAFLERR
+1432 ARLESFLERR

-1545 MAVRRDAPGPA
+1545 IAVRREAPGPA

-1574 DGLLWF
+1574 DGLVWF
-1580 IEQVMPLL
+1580 IEHVMPLL
-1588 RARLPH
+1588 RARLPR
-1594 PPVLSIVGIQRSKK
+1594 PPVLCVVGINRSKRVM
-1608 LAALACDDVRV
+1608 ALAGDDVQV
-1619 LGPRDALEPL
+1619 LGPRDALAPL
-1629 YDRARVFI
+1629 YDGARVFI

-1672 REGIDIQAGRDAQ
+1672 REGIDIQAGHDAQ
-1685 TFADG
+1685 TFAEG
-1690 IARLLRDDNVWER
+1690 IARLLRDDSLWQR

-1713 ERYAPQRFA
+1713 ERYAPQRFE
-1722 QILRQVLE
+1722 QLLRHVLE
-1730 RTPGDAA
+1730 GAP